1 MNLFASFNSVLQMI
15 AAFLIFVAGY
25 LSLFLA
31 ILICMVGARFVYEG
45 ANLMTKHAHGKEE
58 SHEGNLLYHGP
69 Y

>member
-25 LSLFLA
+25 LGLFLA
-31 ILICMVGARFVYEG
+31 ILICMVTARFVYEG
-45 ANLMTKHAHGKEE
+45 ANLMTKHAHGKEKP
-58 SHEGNLLYHGP
+58 HEGNLVYHGP